1 MKFLLS
7 ALLQTGRNFKHARG
21 LQLMTLATVTLSVL
35 IFSFFF
41 LIYINIMQAGI
52 KLGGDLRLVVY
63 LEEEPLPEMLTQL
76 KNKIAAFGETEKIIY
91 VSCNPSILARD
102 LQILCEDQYSPVCIQ
117 PVDMFPHTG
126 HIEVIAV
133 LKLNPSSASE

>member
-91 VSCNPSILARD
+91 VSKEVAFQRLAQQQD
-102 LQILCEDQYSPVCIQ
+102 EAVQ
-117 PVDMFPHTG
+117 PRRQVAKQRHRIGGEFHV
-126 HIEVIAV
+126 E
-133 LKLNPSSASE
+133 